1 MSEKNFKVGD
11 VVISCFDDGWKGV
24 VTRIDEDDEDV
35 IYILWPDGS
44 CGFSRAGSLY
54 EKTGEFLDIEQ
65 CVLSKLRSCE

>member
-1 MSEKNFKVGD
+1 MSETDFKVGD

-24 VTRIDEDDEDV
+24 VTRIDEDV

-54 EKTGEFLDIEQ
+54 EKTGMFLDIERHI
-65 CVLSKLRSCE
+65 LSKLRSYK